1 MKRILL
7 ALLLCTSLTLSG
19 CAYGQTGIDGMLKPP
34 KLSDQQNEIYAAL
47 QASVGKN
54 ITLKYPRTGDFTS
67 AFFVANIDEDRRRRL
82 LFFTKIPIRSML
94 P

>member
-67 AFFVANIDEDRRRRL
+67 AVMSIIYSPPFSPFMS
-82 LFFTKIPIRSML
+82 KIGSPL
-94 P
+94 